1 MNMSKCH
8 ENANCTNN
16 EGSYNCSCNPGY
28 EGDGFNCT
36 GKNIAITLE
45 HNFISNSDCVAHYTL
60 YSLIFTQSH
69 VFH

>member
-36 GKNIAITLE
+36 GKNISTLFFCTKWE
-45 HNFISNSDCVAHYTL
+45 LFFGNVIPF
-60 YSLIFTQSH
+60 
-69 VFH
+69 